1 MTGVNPMD
9 SAGRIPNPTDMLRL
23 DGKVALVTGAS
34 RGIGKATAALLARAG
49 ARVALV
55 SRSQE
60 RLDTA
65 IADIATDTG
74 GDLRCYVANAGDQE
88 QVLATVNAV
97 KADFGRIDILVN
109 NAATNP
115 YFGPLVGLDVAR
127 AMKTT
132 QVNVVGPL
140 IWTQSVWDQWMCQ
153 HGGAVVNV
161 ASLGAYIVEQGAGYY
176 ASTKAALVNL
186 TRQFAAELGPGVRVN
201 AIAPGLVKTE
211 MARVLWETKG
221 DDVAAALP
229 LARLGEPEDIAA
241 AVLFLVSGASS
252 WMTGETLVVD
262 GGALSMPLS
271 GMDR

>member
-1 MTGVNPMD
+1 
-9 SAGRIPNPTDMLRL
+9 MLRL